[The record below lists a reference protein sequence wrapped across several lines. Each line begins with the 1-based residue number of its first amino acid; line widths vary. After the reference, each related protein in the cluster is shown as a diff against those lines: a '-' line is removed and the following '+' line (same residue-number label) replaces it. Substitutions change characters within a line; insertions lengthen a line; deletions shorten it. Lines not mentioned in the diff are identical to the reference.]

1 MFSSCFRQPDDQ
13 ARTKADQRE
22 DISRI
27 DALDCSSFFTT
38 YSVIVRQVNCV
49 TVPFFSFHTLNHLT
63 AEMYPIDRVK
73 MARHIYE
80 MVSSLRKTGLLLQV
94 SHMTIAR
101 WVKNPVRKQ
110 YDSHRR
116 TRKRNVVS
124 EFIRA
129 AVINDPFLSNFKLR
143 TIVRETFG
151 FNVSK
156 ELVRTV
162 IRRHGFTKK
171 NARFHGYPYG
181 LEDKTLQFIQNRD
194 MFLRAGKKFVSIDE
208 TSFGR
213 RGVCQQGYAP
223 VGVPLYI
230 RCRKK
235 PRMTTYSSLVVVSDD
250 GKLKSCTRKT

>member
-1 MFSSCFRQPDDQ
+1 M
-13 ARTKADQRE
+13 
-22 DISRI
+22 
-27 DALDCSSFFTT
+27 
-38 YSVIVRQVNCV
+38 
-49 TVPFFSFHTLNHLT
+49 PFFSFHTLNHLT

-162 IRRHGFTKK
+162 IRRHGFR
-171 NARFHGYPYG
+171 NVHLLYVPPYSPWFNPVEG
-181 LEDKTLQFIQNRD
+181 VFSIVKRNYYSTRDIQQSFQCVKDIHIRS
-194 MFLRAGKKFVSIDE
+194 FV
-208 TSFGR
+208 R
-213 RGVCQQGYAP
+213 R
-223 VGVPLYI
+223 
-230 RCRKK
+230 
-235 PRMTTYSSLVVVSDD
+235 
-250 GKLKSCTRKT
+250 